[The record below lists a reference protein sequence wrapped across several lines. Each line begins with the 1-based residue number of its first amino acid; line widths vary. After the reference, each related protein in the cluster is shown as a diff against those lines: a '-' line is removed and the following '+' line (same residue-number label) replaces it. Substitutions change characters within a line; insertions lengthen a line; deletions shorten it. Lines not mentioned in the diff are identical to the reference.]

1 MVYLL
6 LLNWKHIGRICK
18 VFPWNSGSGD
28 PLSCEICSKF
38 FTNNPIAFDSL
49 DKHRKARIFITQ
61 IAPTAFWVYRHNVA
75 LSGSS
80 SAASLVQRKKKKK
93 KWKQQQGSQT
103 KLFRFWI
110 SRMLKLQSG
119 PRPSNIT
126 RTSDGMGWNGM
137 EWDRIDSSHSRSF
150 WFQSRSQYPK
160 FRFPDSAALN
170 WHYFVLFINTF
181 LFLQSKFRLSARHRI
196 ELNRTCRSF
205 K

>member
-1 MVYLL
+1 MVHLL

-80 SAASLVQRKKKKK
+80 SAASLVQRKKQKKK
-93 KWKQQQGSQT
+93 FIKRRNGNNNTAVKQSCFAFEFLECWSCNLAPAHQT
-103 KLFRFWI
+103 
-110 SRMLKLQSG
+110 S
-119 PRPSNIT
+119 PAH
-126 RTSDGMGWNGM
+126 RTGWDGM
-137 EWDRIDSSHSRSF
+137 EWNGIGSTPVTVAVFDSSRGHSTLS
-150 WFQSRSQYPK
+150 SVSQI
-160 FRFPDSAALN
+160 AQL
-170 WHYFVLFINTF
+170 
-181 LFLQSKFRLSARHRI
+181 
-196 ELNRTCRSF
+196 
-205 K
+205 